1 MPLMR
6 KKVIREVMGVSAS
19 NEEESNEPLMREGV
33 SAPNEEEPLKR
44 EVTEVL
50 GVFVLNEGS
59 Q

>member
-1 MPLMR
+1 
-6 KKVIREVMGVSAS
+6 
-19 NEEESNEPLMREGV
+19 MREGV

-50 GVFVLNEGS
+50 GVFALNEGS